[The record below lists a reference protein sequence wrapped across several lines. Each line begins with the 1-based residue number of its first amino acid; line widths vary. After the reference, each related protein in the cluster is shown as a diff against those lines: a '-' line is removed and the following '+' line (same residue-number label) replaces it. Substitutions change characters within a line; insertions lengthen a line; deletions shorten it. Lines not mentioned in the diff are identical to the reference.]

1 LDHMDAVTITLLRD
15 PTIMVSAAELGKM
28 IGIDMDTLSNWN
40 RRDLI
45 SRFEPGGRRLRTRLY
60 SVEQVYKTA
69 LMKELV
75 DLHIPPLAAREA
87 VNAIWRQLN
96 KRAAPEEPDIYAMLM
111 PTGREEWN
119 VTLCARKE
127 PNGPLYKY
135 KPPKSTST
143 PEGVELPKQ
152 AFAPRN
158 VSDAQAP
165 AAPTPSPSAAQR
177 AARNHKPAKSAG
189 SDVKVVEFPKK
200 AFAMIN
206 ISDALNAVS
215 ANLSKL
221 LAYHSVMKKTKK

>member
-1 LDHMDAVTITLLRD
+1 MDAVTITLLHD

-28 IGIDMDTLSNWN
+28 IGMDMDTLSNWN

-75 DLHIPPLAAREA
+75 DLHFPPLAAREA

-135 KPPKSTST
+135 KPVKLTSP
-143 PEGVELPKQ
+143 PERVELPKQ
-152 AFAPRN
+152 AVAPN
-158 VSDAQAP
+158 NIPDAQAP
-165 AAPTPSPSAAQR
+165 TSSPSAAKR
-177 AARNHKPAKSAG
+177 AARTYKSAKSTG
-189 SDVKVVEFPKK
+189 SGEKVVELPKK

-206 ISDALNAVS
+206 ISNALNVVS

-221 LAYHSVMKKTKK
+221 LAYQSVMKKTTK